1 MSARRPER
9 IHEARHA
16 AVRNGLTDHGMSLET
31 AERWCD
37 AWEFEAATRG
47 LPRDRAYWQ
56 AGAEW
61 IAAERAAR
69 RPGMVTTP
77 VGPDTLAA

>member
-1 MSARRPER
+1 
-9 IHEARHA
+9 
-16 AVRNGLTDHGMSLET
+16 MSLET

-47 LPRDRAYWQ
+47 LPRDRDYWT
-56 AGAEW
+56 AGEEW

-69 RPGMVTTP
+69 RPL
-77 VGPDTLAA
+77 VGGPRQA